1 MPTEQRSKCALAVSD
16 ALIVEP
22 LRLGKRQELQGK
34 QDGEL
39 EAIDHETP
47 HIEQNT
53 IQEGVACLCPG
64 LTRSLGDLELMKIGG
79 SHVKNVR
86 MRHTDA
92 RRQGEQ
98 RQCQASPPRRLRPD
112 EHDDGTAAHT
122 SPV

>member
-47 HIEQNT
+47 DVEQDAVEERIERL
-53 IQEGVACLCPG
+53 GPG
-64 LTRSLGDLELMKIGG
+64 LARPLGNRELMEGNGG
-79 SHVKNVR
+79 
-86 MRHTDA
+86 
-92 RRQGEQ
+92 G
-98 RQCQASPPRRLRPD
+98 
-112 EHDDGTAAHT
+112 HDRTYATRICKRTKSAEAV
-122 SPV
+122 PL